1 MSKNVSLKNRMIL
14 QRNQESFSHRGKND
28 SRSPNQNETDDS
40 KSELHKSRITSLTKF
55 KNMEQEYRVEERSLK
70 DLRLK
75 IEVKKIETIAK
86 MDSMN
91 LKSPTNWT
99 DKLIQYRIRRQ
110 ILNREKSIEEFDKE
124 EVYNKTHN
132 SFLSISGKV
141 KDRI

>member
-1 MSKNVSLKNRMIL
+1 
-14 QRNQESFSHRGKND
+14 
-28 SRSPNQNETDDS
+28 
-40 KSELHKSRITSLTKF
+40 
-55 KNMEQEYRVEERSLK
+55 MEQEYRGEERSLK